1 MFGTF
6 VPSNQLNATLPPP
19 VMHTCRESR
28 RYAKYEKATLSPSS
42 PKYIWVNFDNDVLC
56 VDFQDFIDRRELKLL
71 RSQICRLRITVDYVT
86 CYDLM
91 YFHVHKWLKD
101 FSSLDEL
108 HLFIVDGGMVP
119 WVSVFE
125 DREEGF
131 FPAQNVRYI
140 DSASG
145 LILNGQQLKMSFDW
159 RLFHASSHSSE
170 DNYAGLTPQTLE
182 QALISSL
189 RAGYM
194 KLWQMHQVE

>member
-1 MFGTF
+1 
-6 VPSNQLNATLPPP
+6 
-19 VMHTCRESR
+19 
-28 RYAKYEKATLSPSS
+28 
-42 PKYIWVNFDNDVLC
+42 
-56 VDFQDFIDRRELKLL
+56 
-71 RSQICRLRITVDYVT
+71 
-86 CYDLM
+86 
-91 YFHVHKWLKD
+91 
-101 FSSLDEL
+101 
-108 HLFIVDGGMVP
+108 MVP